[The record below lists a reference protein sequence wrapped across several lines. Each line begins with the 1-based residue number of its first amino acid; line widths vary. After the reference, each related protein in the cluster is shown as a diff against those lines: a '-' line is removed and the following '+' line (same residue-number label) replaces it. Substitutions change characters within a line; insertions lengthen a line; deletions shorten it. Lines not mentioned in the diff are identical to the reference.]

1 MILNQNFTFYQQRKK
16 IQMRTWVQAL
26 LDEGS
31 ADPDQQDPPPPYDRD
46 EEEAARNDDRGS
58 PKMKNNGSAA
68 RVEDDI
74 KVDIEDSDGS
84 NAKA

>member
-1 MILNQNFTFYQQRKK
+1 MLSTEEKDPDEN
-16 IQMRTWVQAL
+16 VGQAL

-31 ADPDQQDPPPPYDRD
+31 ADPDQQDPPPPYDKD
-46 EEEAARNDDRGS
+46 EEEAARDDNDKGS

-84 NAKA
+84 DAKA